1 MKIKHVLATIILTV
15 SAATVQAQTMSF
27 CNKLYDTSEAVM
39 DARQSGVDLRQMMQ
53 AAEGNQLHEDIVKLA
68 YKQPKYSTESYQ
80 QNAIKQFAEQFYLSC
95 LEQMD
100 E

>member
-27 CNKLYDTSEAVM
+27 CNQLYDTSEAIM

-53 AAEGNQLHEDIVKLA
+53 AADGNQLHEDMVKLA
-68 YKQPKYSTESYQ
+68 YKQPNYSTESYQ

>member
-1 MKIKHVLATIILTV
+1 MNIKHAFAAIIFTTFAT
-15 SAATVQAQTMSF
+15 ATQAQTMSF
-27 CNKLYDTSEAVM
+27 CNQLYDTSEAVM

-53 AAEGNQLHEDIVKLA
+53 AADGNQLHEDIVKLA
-68 YKQPKYSTESYQ
+68 YKQPNYSTESYQ